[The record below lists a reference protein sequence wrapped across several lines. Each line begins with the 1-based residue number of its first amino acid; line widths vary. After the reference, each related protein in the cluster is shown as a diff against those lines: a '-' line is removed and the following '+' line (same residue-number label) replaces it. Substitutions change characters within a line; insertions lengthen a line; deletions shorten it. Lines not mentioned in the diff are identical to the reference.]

1 MTTSSPDYILIAA
14 LEQDIYGQTFH
25 HASNRCACLHCRTA
39 RLRRASELNAQ
50 IERAMACA
58 PHEHPGRIEILPRPR
73 TGGAVI

>member
-25 HASNRCACLHCRTA
+25 HASNRCACLHCRTS
-39 RLRRASELNAQ
+39 RLRWAAELNAQ
-50 IERAMACA
+50 TDRAMA